1 MFERKKLRP
10 IILVL
15 ATLLCIFQL
24 CTSLGIFILDPM
36 VIRSVHVGIIL
47 ALIFLWRPP
56 VHEWKKHP
64 RPEPLWV
71 LAWDIFL
78 LTFSVVACGYIAIYE
93 PELSE
98 RMPQVDEV
106 ETYQVILGAGLC
118 FCIMEAVRRVSDWS
132 LVIVTLVALAY
143 AFFGHLLPGNLG
155 HLYLET
161 DRIIESLYLLSDGIW
176 GSSIGA
182 SASVIFL
189 FILFGATL
197 DKVGFS
203 SVFIDIVCLL
213 TKTPRAARPRRP
225 FSVPPCSVPCP
236 VPR

>member
-10 IILVL
+10 IILAL
-15 ATLLCIFQL
+15 ATILCIFQL
-24 CTSLGIFILDPM
+24 CTSLGIVILDPM

-71 LAWDIFL
+71 LAWDLFL
-78 LTFSVVACGYIAIYE
+78 LTFSVVACGYIALYE
-93 PELSE
+93 PELAE

-106 ETYQVILGAGLC
+106 EPLQIVLGVGLC

-132 LVIVTLVALAY
+132 LVIVTLVALVY

-155 HLYLET
+155 HL
-161 DRIIESLYLLSDGIW
+161 
-176 GSSIGA
+176 
-182 SASVIFL
+182 
-189 FILFGATL
+189 
-197 DKVGFS
+197 
-203 SVFIDIVCLL
+203 
-213 TKTPRAARPRRP
+213 
-225 FSVPPCSVPCP
+225 
-236 VPR
+236 